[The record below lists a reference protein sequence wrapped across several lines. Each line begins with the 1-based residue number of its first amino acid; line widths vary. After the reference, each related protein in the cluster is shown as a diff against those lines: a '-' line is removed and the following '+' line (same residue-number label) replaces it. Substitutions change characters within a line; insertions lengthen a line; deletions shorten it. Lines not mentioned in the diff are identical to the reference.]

1 MTGIF
6 VLPLLFVLFFLNGV
20 YRIRDYERFAIFR
33 AGRFFSVMGPGWV
46 FLIPLVDKKKRI
58 NLNRHIPGWNRMS
71 REELAEKVRAFAL
84 ETKSKNRAR
93 NPQRGTK

>member
-6 VLPLLFVLFFLNGV
+6 VLPLLFVLFFINGV
-20 YRIRDYERFAIFR
+20 YRIRDYERFAVFR
-33 AGRFFSVMGPGWV
+33 AGRFFRVMGPGWV

-71 REELAEKVRAFAL
+71 REELAVKVRAFAL
-84 ETKSKNRAR
+84 ETMPRNRAR
-93 NPQRGTK
+93 NPQRGIK